1 MIDQQ
6 KTAEKSSKL
15 EKKLAKINKLSQ
27 ERSQKRRERSGSAL
41 SSSSQLQTRTLAS
54 PVQEAST
61 EKRSLFAKVRPCLVG
76 DKESKFGAFQKQF
89 RDGLVG
95 AQSVKSFRSCCK
107 AIAFSRS
114 QAEIIRE
121 EDTCQSQMSFSSK
134 RSRKLFL
141 PKQHGSKTLLGLT
154 IQNKLRQQPSD

>member
-1 MIDQQ
+1 
-6 KTAEKSSKL
+6 
-15 EKKLAKINKLSQ
+15 
-27 ERSQKRRERSGSAL
+27 
-41 SSSSQLQTRTLAS
+41 
-54 PVQEAST
+54 
-61 EKRSLFAKVRPCLVG
+61 LVG

-95 AQSVKSFRSCCK
+95 AQSVKNFRSCCK